1 MEKNKPEGNEKKVEE
16 QSAASRDEDET
27 GAKML
32 YSFIFDPTEE
42 RLPELTDLPLS
53 KIDPLSWMATFDVV
67 LEDAVAQVQYAID
80 LRRYKNAKANG
91 DKEAKKPELPA
102 VVLPSRVYRQWY
114 YKHRRSLAGAG
125 VKTAAVLAERQLEVQ
140 QEVESPDQLAGLT
153 KD

>member
-1 MEKNKPEGNEKKVEE
+1 MEENKPKDDEVQEK
-16 QSAASRDEDET
+16 SADSGGEDDD

-32 YSFIFDPTEE
+32 YRYIFDPTEE

-53 KIDPLSWMATFDVV
+53 KIDPLTWMATFDVV

-91 DKEAKKPELPA
+91 DKEAKEPKLPA
-102 VVLPSRVYRQWY
+102 VVLPSRTYRQWY

-140 QEVESPDQLAGLT
+140 QEIESPDQLSGLA